1 MLNRY
6 PLWKNLLILG
16 VVLFGL
22 YYAAPNLYAPD
33 PALQIGGASGSQ
45 QITEQDLTRANTAL
59 DEAGIAYFG
68 EEIQR
73 DGKSALIRLRDRD
86 DQLRA
91 QAVLARAMGDSYIVA
106 LNLAPTTPDWLVEGG
121 AQPMK
126 LGLDLSGGVHF
137 KLEVDVAVATQRR
150 LEMYEAGI
158 KRALREERL
167 RGLVS
172 LEDNKVALR
181 FRDEETREAAR
192 KATATLY
199 PELLLDRVDQGDEW
213 NLYAAVTEQTLKEVV
228 DYAVDQNLTT
238 IRNRVNELG
247 VSEPLVQKQGSNR
260 IVVELP
266 GIQDTAEA
274 KRILGKVANLEFRLV
289 AETNAPITERQR
301 FEYRAANREGV
312 SEWLERDIIITG
324 ERVSNAAAGF
334 DQNGM
339 PNVSITLDSEGG
351 MLMSRS
357 TRNNIK
363 RRMGV
368 LFIERKY
375 RTRYE
380 VGPEGKE
387 VATKVP
393 YDEKRLL
400 TAPVIQSALGA
411 SFQITGIDSP
421 ADASELAL
429 MLRAGA
435 LAAPITFVEERT
447 VGPSLGAEN
456 IALGVKSVQIGLVL
470 VVVFMILYYR
480 VFGVAA
486 VVALTTN
493 LMLLVAFMSLLGATL
508 TLPGIAGIV
517 LTVGMAVDANV
528 LIFARIREELANRL
542 SPQMAINAGFER
554 AVATILDANITTLI
568 VAIILYAVGTG
579 PVKGFA
585 VTLSLGILT
594 SMFTAIMGT
603 RALVNLFYGG
613 RRVDRL
619 SIGPLPKR
627 QQEADA

>member
-45 QITEQDLTRANTAL
+45 EISEQDLNRANAAL

-68 EEIQR
+68 EEIQGG
-73 DGKSALIRLRDRD
+73 GKSALIRLRNRD

-91 QAVLARAMGDSYIVA
+91 QAALARAMGDSYIVA
-106 LNLAPTTPDWLVEGG
+106 LNLAPTTPEWLVEGG

-137 KLEVDVAVATQRR
+137 KLEVDVEAATARR

-167 RGLVS
+167 RGLVT
-172 LEDNKVALR
+172 LDGNKVLLR
-181 FRDEETREAAR
+181 FRDEASREAAR
-192 KATATLY
+192 KATAALY
-199 PELLLDRVDQGDEW
+199 PELLLDRFEEGNDW
-213 NLYAAVTEQTLKEVV
+213 NLFAEVTEQTIREVV

-301 FEYRAANREGV
+301 FEYRAANREGIT
-312 SEWLERDIIITG
+312 EWLERDVIITG

-334 DQNGM
+334 DQNGL

-380 VGPEGKE
+380 MGPDGKE
-387 VATKVP
+387 MAIKVP
-393 YDEKRLL
+393 YDEKKLL

-456 IALGVKSVQIGLVL
+456 IALGVKSVQIGLAL

-486 VVALTTN
+486 VIALTTN
-493 LMLLVAFMSLLGATL
+493 LILLVAFMSLLGATL

-585 VTLSLGILT
+585 VTLSLGIIT
-594 SMFTAIMGT
+594 SMFTAILGT
-603 RALVNLFYGG
+603 RALINAFYGG
-613 RRVDRL
+613 RRVDSL

-627 QQEADA
+627 QKEAAA